1 VRDCVSDSIRGMLA
15 VRRDC
20 KSRIFQVKVQ
30 LREVRPS
37 VWRWVLIPGEATLGE
52 LHEVLQIAMGWTNS
66 HLFAVDGIWYGV
78 PDPDPDWGDEEVVDE
93 FRVPLRRYGTPEAR
107 HVAAVYDDVAARL
120 LKEAS

>member
-1 VRDCVSDSIRGMLA
+1 MLA

-66 HLFAVDGIWYGV
+66 HLFAVDGIRYGV

-93 FRVPLRRYGTPEAR
+93 LRVPLRRYGTPEAR

-120 LKEAS
+120 LKKAS

>member
-1 VRDCVSDSIRGMLA
+1 M
-15 VRRDC
+15 
-20 KSRIFQVKVQ
+20 
-30 LREVRPS
+30 
-37 VWRWVLIPGEATLGE
+37 LIPGEATLGE

-66 HLFAVDGIWYGV
+66 HLFA
-78 PDPDPDWGDEEVVDE
+78 VDE